1 LEHGMSRLQK
11 KAEARTKQIVGQM
24 IGDDRLVNEGK
35 DEERRFA
42 NQSEDGGEPPQND
55 GTKKE

>member
-1 LEHGMSRLQK
+1 MEMEHDMSRLQK

-35 DEERRFA
+35 EEESHAGDERH
-42 NQSEDGGEPPQND
+42 GEQRQD
-55 GTKKE
+55 DTRKRE